1 MSIVGLSEEEI
12 HKFIDTLTDEEH
24 LQLQSIYSELNKSI
38 LERVYEL
45 IYSVYP
51 QFKLLFF
58 LCLLQR
64 ILISYGTLFNRNV
77 FHIIFGIFGFLI
89 LSDRNHFA
97 PTVLIHLTY
106 FICLFLTIKFFKNF
120 PFLPFIITILSTFTM
135 QHYFNDKI
143 YSSIHG
149 SLMIMSM
156 KMISLVF
163 ENNIDFF
170 EVFGYLFSPGTLVYG
185 PFISLK
191 MYRLSYQ
198 TKLFSNLYVPIL
210 SSILS
215 CLFLFLSHYI
225 VNEIDVLNYNSLLI
239 NYKTAAS
246 FRYSH
251 YFISYISLTLASLSG
266 IPINQ
271 VTSWL
276 NVEIPRSMM
285 DVACYWNIPMHI
297 FFHKYVFQKIKAY
310 GKFLAVLF
318 TFTFSAM
325 LHGFNFQLTAVLI
338 SIGVNASIESKLRSR
353 LSSRLNSCCKSRRC
367 LENCDHYYK
376 TYHFRTL
383 IVNFLFF
390 IINVYHLIYLGA
402 PFDDSVE
409 EGTYSMDHTLKI
421 WSQEFY
427 FSSLIITFVMLVAS
441 FLI

>member
-12 HKFIDTLTDEEH
+12 HKIIDTLTDEER

-38 LERVYEL
+38 LERIYEL

-51 QFKLLFF
+51 QFELLFSI
-58 LCLLQR
+58 CLLQR
-64 ILISYGTLFNRNV
+64 ILISY
-77 FHIIFGIFGFLI
+77 
-89 LSDRNHFA
+89 
-97 PTVLIHLTY
+97 
-106 FICLFLTIKFFKNF
+106 
-120 PFLPFIITILSTFTM
+120 
-135 QHYFNDKI
+135 
-143 YSSIHG
+143 
-149 SLMIMSM
+149 
-156 KMISLVF
+156 
-163 ENNIDFF
+163 
-170 EVFGYLFSPGTLVYG
+170 
-185 PFISLK
+185 
-191 MYRLSYQ
+191 
-198 TKLFSNLYVPIL
+198 
-210 SSILS
+210 
-215 CLFLFLSHYI
+215 
-225 VNEIDVLNYNSLLI
+225 
-239 NYKTAAS
+239 AS

-271 VTSWL
+271 VTSCL

-297 FFHKYVFQKIKAY
+297 FFHKCKYVFQKIKAY

-325 LHGFNFQLTAVLI
+325 LHGFNFQLTAVLV

-353 LSSRLNSCCKSRRC
+353 LSNRLNSCCKSRRC

-383 IVNFLFF
+383 IVNFIFF

-409 EGTYSMDHTLKI
+409 EGTYSMNHTLKI

-427 FSSLIITFVMLVAS
+427 FGSLIITFLMLIAS